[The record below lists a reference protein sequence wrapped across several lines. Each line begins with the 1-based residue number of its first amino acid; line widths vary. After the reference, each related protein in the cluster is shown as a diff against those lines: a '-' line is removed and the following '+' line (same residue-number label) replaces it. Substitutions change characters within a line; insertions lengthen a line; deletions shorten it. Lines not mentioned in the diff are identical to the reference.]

1 MRGGRGEGG
10 VRQPPV
16 PFSSPSASLP
26 PNPPKIHMPRKKKNT
41 GRFFISESKHLGHGG
56 LEVMG
61 KEETIGLIRPGHTSP
76 AEIKQKSLPHR
87 APLWLTL
94 GLPVPWSVFPQSLPF
109 GAFVVRSGVPSAGS
123 PALPAPFPIW
133 CLMVNS
139 GAASANAEFPLSP
152 GVWCLVVHSGTG
164 SAAAALCPVVFPQS
178 LGFWGSCLTLGLPA
192 PWSSVSWVLATG
204 FPSVLGFLVLQSSGS
219 SDLPPHFPSIPVF
232 CPG

>member
-16 PFSSPSASLP
+16 PFNSPSASLP

-94 GLPVPWSVFPQSLPF
+94 GLPVPRSVFPQSLPF
-109 GAFVVRSGVPSAGS
+109 GALWFVLV
-123 PALPAPFPIW
+123 LPVLGARLCPLLFP
-133 CLMVNS
+133 
-139 GAASANAEFPLSP
+139 P
-152 GVWCLVVHSGTG
+152 GVSW
-164 SAAAALCPVVFPQS
+164 
-178 LGFWGSCLTLGLPA
+178 LTLGLPV
-192 PWSSVSWVLATG
+192 PTQR
-204 FPSVLGFLVLQSSGS
+204 FPQGLGFGALWFTLAPAVLQLGS
-219 SDLPPHFPSIPVF
+219 ARLFSLSPWDF
-232 CPG
+232 GARG